1 MQDKLYRDNN
11 ITGLFMSGG
20 KDKFYNMQVYLI
32 KSGKLYAEDVAIRD
46 IWEKDDGV
54 FFDIYVHR
62 LKKSFVFDAVFIK
75 EIIDLNS
82 NVKYPN
88 IQTFIN
94 DYNNSVNEDIEN
106 VCPNPIKTE
115 NSVLNRIR
123 NDLVLLVFMAD
134 AWGREGKIKDKI
146 IYDYIVN
153 EVMAA
158 KNFSKQFIANY
169 ISKLQPESDDFY
181 EALKTIKSKTPKQ
194 AERLLREIVKICRV
208 DGQMHYKERMYLAD
222 IIYTLRENGL
232 KIPENLI

>member
-1 MQDKLYRDNN
+1 
-11 ITGLFMSGG
+11 MSGG
-20 KDKFYNMQVYLI
+20 KDRFYNMQVYLI
-32 KSGKLYAEDVAIRD
+32 KSGKLYAEDVAIRN
-46 IWEKDDGV
+46 IWEKEDGI

-82 NVKYPN
+82 NVKYQS
-88 IQTFIN
+88 IESFIN
-94 DYNNSVNEDIEN
+94 DYNNSKKDI
-106 VCPNPIKTE
+106 VDDICPKPIKSE

-123 NDLVLLVFMAD
+123 NDLILLVFMAD
-134 AWGREGKIKDKI
+134 AWGSEGKIKDKI

-153 EVMAA
+153 EVVAA
-158 KNFSKQFIANY
+158 QNFSKQFIANFV
-169 ISKLQPESDDFY
+169 SKLQPESEDFY
-181 EALKTIKSKTPKQ
+181 DALRSIKSKTPKQ
-194 AERLLREIVKICRV
+194 AERLLKEIVKICRV

>member
-1 MQDKLYRDNN
+1 
-11 ITGLFMSGG
+11 MSGG
-20 KDKFYNMQVYLI
+20 KDRFYNMQVYLI
-32 KSGKLYAEDVAIRD
+32 KSGKLYAEDVAIRN
-46 IWEKDDGV
+46 IWEKEDGI

-82 NVKYPN
+82 NVKYKS
-88 IQTFIN
+88 IESFIN
-94 DYNNSVNEDIEN
+94 EYHNSEGAIADDI
-106 VCPNPIKTE
+106 CPKPIKSE

-123 NDLVLLVFMAD
+123 NDLILLVFMAD
-134 AWGREGKIKDKI
+134 AWGSDSKIKDKI

-153 EVMAA
+153 EVIAA
-158 KNFSKQFIANY
+158 QNFSKQFIANY
-169 ISKLQPESDDFY
+169 ISKLQPEAEDFY
-181 EALKTIKSKTPKQ
+181 DALRSIKSKTPKQ
-194 AERLLREIVKICRV
+194 AERLLKEIVKICRV

>member
-1 MQDKLYRDNN
+1 
-11 ITGLFMSGG
+11 MSGG

-32 KSGKLYAEDVAIRD
+32 KSGKLYAEDVAIRN
-46 IWEKDDGV
+46 IWEKDNGI

-82 NVKYPN
+82 NVKYKS
-88 IQTFIN
+88 IESFIN
-94 DYNNSVNEDIEN
+94 EYHNSEGAIADDI
-106 VCPNPIKTE
+106 CPKPIKSE

-123 NDLVLLVFMAD
+123 NDLILLVFMAD
-134 AWGREGKIKDKI
+134 AWGSDSKIKDKI

-153 EVMAA
+153 EVIAA
-158 KNFSKQFIANY
+158 QNFSKQFIANY
-169 ISKLQPESDDFY
+169 ISKLQPEAEDFY
-181 EALKTIKSKTPKQ
+181 DALRSIKSKTPKQ
-194 AERLLREIVKICRV
+194 AERLLKEIVKICRV

-232 KIPENLI
+232 KISENLI